1 MRTRSEAVFPLW
13 QSRCQRLSG
22 FAVSGTASPHCAG
35 RLRSCRLQQVAAP
48 RMPDDADTKGGKL
61 LVEQADVDRQDTA
74 AASLIT
80 VQSLV
85 QLVWAGVGRLPRK
98 HDPEDPALPRAQ
110 MHPVAVTRDCTLS
123 RVVELGREPGGE
135 RVCTSV

>member
-80 VQSLV
+80 VQGLV

-98 HDPEDPALPRAQ
+98 HDPEDPALHRAQ
-110 MHPVAVTRDCTLS
+110 MHHVAVTR
-123 RVVELGREPGGE
+123 EIGRASCRE
-135 RVCTSV
+135 RVCQYV